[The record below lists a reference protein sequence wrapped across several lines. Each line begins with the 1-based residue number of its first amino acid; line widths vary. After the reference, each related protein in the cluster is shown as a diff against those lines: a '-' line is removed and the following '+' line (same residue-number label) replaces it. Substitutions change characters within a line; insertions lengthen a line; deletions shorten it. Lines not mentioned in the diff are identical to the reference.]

1 MIIKLC
7 IDSAPAQPLEEG
19 IQVVE
24 APDKISKENSK
35 AHRGGASGNA
45 F

>member
-7 IDSAPAQPLEEG
+7 IDRAPAQPLEEG
-19 IQVVE
+19 MQVGE
-24 APDKISKENSK
+24 APDKISKKNGK

>member
-1 MIIKLC
+1 MIIKLR

-19 IQVVE
+19 MQVVE
-24 APDKISKENSK
+24 AADKISKKNGK